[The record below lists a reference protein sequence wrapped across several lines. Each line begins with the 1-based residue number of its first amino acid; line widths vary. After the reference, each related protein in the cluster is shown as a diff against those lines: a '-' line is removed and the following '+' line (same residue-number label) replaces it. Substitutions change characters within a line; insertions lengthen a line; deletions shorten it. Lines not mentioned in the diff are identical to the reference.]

1 MVIVLW
7 FVFLN
12 FYLDD
17 EYSSSFKYDNLYNQQ
32 QEIEKIVNFLNSE
45 DFNKLVFT
53 PNPAIFNPI
62 PVGNISPFL
71 INNNKK
77 SVCCKSIKSME
88 LINKFIENNNL
99 KEDEAEEIRNSFK
112 NFKGSEE
119 SFLLKSKL
127 LDESGILSLKEEI
140 LQNSLF

>member
-1 MVIVLW
+1 MELNFEKEKNTDIKSLIKKFKPIIFVLILVIVLW

-62 PVGNISPFL
+62 PVENISSFL
-71 INNNKK
+71 INNNKNPF
-77 SVCCKSIKSME
+77 VV
-88 LINKFIENNNL
+88 N
-99 KEDEAEEIRNSFK
+99 
-112 NFKGSEE
+112 
-119 SFLLKSKL
+119 
-127 LDESGILSLKEEI
+127 
-140 LQNSLF
+140 Q

>member
-12 FYLDD
+12 FYLEE
-17 EYSSSFKYDNLYNQQ
+17 EYSSNFKYDNLYNQQ

-62 PVGNISPFL
+62 PVE
-71 INNNKK
+71 KY
-77 SVCCKSIKSME
+77 
-88 LINKFIENNNL
+88 
-99 KEDEAEEIRNSFK
+99 
-112 NFKGSEE
+112 
-119 SFLLKSKL
+119 
-127 LDESGILSLKEEI
+127 
-140 LQNSLF
+140 